1 MYLIY
6 DCNHKHL
13 TMLLIVTCNKI
24 LSVGVKI
31 NSTKT
36 QMLILTEQCHVFNR
50 MHNKHKIMILSLL
63 KNYSEIGKWNV
74 CVPLKIQYS
83 PNVV

>member
-1 MYLIY
+1 
-6 DCNHKHL
+6 
-13 TMLLIVTCNKI
+13 
-24 LSVGVKI
+24 
-31 NSTKT
+31 
-36 QMLILTEQCHVFNR
+36 MLILTEQCHVFNR

-83 PNVV
+83 PNVVQSDIWIQQNYYNTFKNNYQDSEGNDGDL